1 MKMRK
6 RCASPIAQKEKK
18 VQNSNNWRRLDNS
31 AKIFPIAS
39 SKKYSSVFRLSAV
52 LKEEINASVLKE
64 AVNLVLKHLQSFKVK
79 LKKGAFW
86 YYFEDNSKEIIIE
99 EEKDYPCK
107 YIDPN
112 TNNDYLFKVTYW
124 NNKINLDIFHSLT
137 DGNSG
142 VIFLREIVYTYI
154 ELAHKDRFTKA
165 LRIKRKLSNN
175 TEDDYLK
182 NYDKKSKGT
191 RGSKKAYIL
200 KGKKLPLAAI
210 GVIHINI
217 NLEELKNKAKEK
229 GVTITQY
236 LTAAL
241 IYSIY
246 NSKYKNKNGGR
257 PIKVCIPVDLR
268 KYFKSETVS
277 NFFSYIT
284 VAADMKLKML
294 QNFEGILKFVKSEF
308 ERLLTK
314 EEISKTMSAN
324 VKLGNNPFIKIIPL
338 FLKLPIVKLSY
349 LEIRKYTTTTFSN
362 IGRIGIIGE
371 YQKYIDKFLILI
383 APETVEK
390 IKCSSCSFENNLVFT
405 FTSVLQDTEVEEEF
419 CERLKEEGINI
430 NIEGNGVHDFISE
443 G

>member
-1 MKMRK
+1 M
-6 RCASPIAQKEKK
+6 QK
-18 VQNSNNWRRLDNS
+18 SSNWRRLDNS

-52 LKEEINASVLKE
+52 LKEKIDKYILKKS
-64 AVNLVLKHLQSFKVK
+64 VNLVLKHLPSFKVK

-86 YYFEDNSKEIIIE
+86 YYFEENTKDIIVE

-142 VIFLREIVYTYI
+142 IIFLREIVYTYI
-154 ELAHKDRFTKA
+154 ELAHKEEFKKS
-165 LRIKRKLSNN
+165 LRTKRKVSNN
-175 TEDDYLK
+175 VEDDYLK
-182 NYDKKSKGT
+182 NYDKKSKGG
-191 RGSKKAYIL
+191 RGGKKAYIL
-200 KGKKLPLAAI
+200 QGKKLPLAAI
-210 GVIHINI
+210 GVIHVNI
-217 NLEELKNKAKEK
+217 NLEQLKNEARKK
-229 GVTITQY
+229 GTTITQY
-236 LTAAL
+236 LTAVL

-246 NSKYKNKNGGR
+246 NSKYKNLNNEK
-257 PIKVCIPVDLR
+257 PIKVCVPVDLR
-268 KYFKSETVS
+268 KYFKSDTVS

-284 VAADMKLKML
+284 LNANMKLKML

-324 VKLGNNPFIKIIPL
+324 VKLGNNPIIKMIPL

-371 YQKYIDKFLILI
+371 YQKYIDKFLMLI

-405 FTSVLQDTEVEEEF
+405 FTSTLESTEIEQEF
-419 CERLKEEGINI
+419 CKKLKEEGIEI
-430 NIEGNGVHDFISE
+430 SVEGNGVHDFIS
-443 G
+443 

>member
-1 MKMRK
+1 M
-6 RCASPIAQKEKK
+6 QKL
-18 VQNSNNWRRLDNS
+18 NNWRRLDNS

-52 LKEEINASVLKE
+52 LKEEINVVTLKKS
-64 AVNLVLKHLQSFKVK
+64 VNLVLKHLPSFKVK

-86 YYFEDNSKEIIIE
+86 YYFEDNTKDLIIE
-99 EEKDYPCK
+99 EERDYPCK
-107 YIDPN
+107 YIDPD

-124 NNKINLDIFHSLT
+124 RNKINLDIFHSLT

-142 VIFLREIVYTYI
+142 IIFLREIVYTYI
-154 ELAHKDRFTKA
+154 ELAHKDEFNKI
-165 LRIKRKLSNN
+165 LRTKRKVSNN

-182 NYDKKSKGT
+182 NYDKKS
-191 RGSKKAYIL
+191 RGGRGGKKAYTL
-200 KGKKLPLAAI
+200 KGKKLPLGAI
-210 GVIHINI
+210 GVIHVNI

-229 GVTITQY
+229 GATITQY
-236 LTAAL
+236 LTAVL
-241 IYSIY
+241 VYSIY
-246 NSKYKNKNGGR
+246 NSKYKKQNNKK
-257 PIKVCIPVDLR
+257 PIKVCVPVDLR

-284 VAADMKLKML
+284 VTTDTQLKML
-294 QNFEGILKFVKSEF
+294 QNFDGILKFVKSEF
-308 ERLLTK
+308 ERLLTR

-324 VKLGNNPFIKIIPL
+324 VKLGNNPIIKIIPL

-371 YQKYIDKFLILI
+371 YQKYIDKFLMLI

-390 IKCSSCSFENNLVFT
+390 IKCSSCSFENILVFT
-405 FTSVLQDTEVEEEF
+405 FTSILQDTDVEKTF
-419 CERLKEEGINI
+419 CQKLKEEGIDI
-430 NIEGNGVHDFISE
+430 LIEGNGVHDFIS
-443 G
+443 